1 MRLKRRVTTR
11 LLEVAL
17 VILALLAV
25 SEYAQLQK
33 QAHAAIDLVTVPYRD
48 SVQLTIY
55 NSADITLA
63 KDRRYLTFKK
73 GLNQIQFSWA
83 NTLIDP
89 TSVEFRAL
97 KQADKVEVIDTTYP
111 PNRPDTLIWNIES
124 QVEGEVPVEITYF
137 TSGLTWQADYVAIAT
152 PDESKIDLSGLVKVV
167 NNSGE
172 DYENAQVRLIVG
184 TIHLVENI
192 ADLARRGHRRP
203 PRRYKDGLKRK
214 FREAEKL
221 AAEAAAPERPDEAP
235 LEEAKKI
242 VKEGL
247 SEYFLYT
254 IGGTETVPH
263 RWAKRMPSLNVT
275 KIPVKAIYRYA
286 EHKYGS
292 QVTRFYKF
300 KNRKVE
306 GKKEGENNLG
316 EEPLPNGMV
325 RVFKR
330 DKDGNLTFVGQ
341 QHIKYMPIGEDVEV
355 NLGTDSEVLLERKLV
370 DFKKTDIRTERNA
383 RGRAYVSGW
392 NTRHSYRT
400 RIRNTKKIPIQFEIE
415 RRFGGDWELDAEF
428 HHDKLDKQTVRF
440 VFKLKP
446 GQQIEYSYK
455 LITRYGKNSK
465 R

>member
-1 MRLKRRVTTR
+1 MGKVIATR
-11 LLEVAL
+11 LLEAAV
-17 VILALLAV
+17 VVLALLAV
-25 SEYAQLQK
+25 SEYVELQECAQ
-33 QAHAAIDLVTVPYRD
+33 AAVDLVTVPYRD

-73 GLNQIQFSWA
+73 GQNQIQFTWA

-111 PNRPDTLIWNIES
+111 PNRPETLIWNIES

-152 PDESKIDLSGLVKVV
+152 PDEGKIDLSGLVKVV

-192 ADLARRGHRRP
+192 ADLARRGYRKAPPAIRHEAREKYEKAMRR
-203 PRRYKDGLKRK
+203 
-214 FREAEKL
+214 
-221 AAEAAAPERPDEAP
+221 AEAPAAARGNGAPMER
-235 LEEAKKI
+235 AKQV

-254 IGGTETVPH
+254 IEGTETVPH
-263 RWAKRMPSLNVT
+263 TWAKRMPSLNVT
-275 KIPVKAIYRYA
+275 EIPVKAIYRYA

-292 QVTRFYKF
+292 QVVRFYKF

-325 RVFKR
+325 RVFKK

-341 QHIKYMPIGEDVEV
+341 QSIKYMPIGEDVEV
-355 NLGTDSEVLLERKLV
+355 NLGTDPEVLLERKLV
-370 DFKKTDIRTERNA
+370 DFEKTDIRIERD
-383 RGRAYVSGW
+383 GRRNPYVSGW
-392 NTRHSYRT
+392 TTKHSYRT
-400 RIRNTKKIPIQFEIE
+400 RIRNTKSIPIQFEIE
-415 RRFGGDWELDAEF
+415 RQFGGDWELDAEF
-428 HHDKLDKQTVRF
+428 HHDKLDVQTVRF
-440 VFKLKP
+440 VFKLEP
-446 GQQIEYSYK
+446 GQQLEYSYK
-455 LITRYGKNSK
+455 LITRYGKNS
-465 R
+465 RR